1 MSAAE
6 IIKELL
12 KLTTEE
18 RSAVRRRL
26 RELEAR
32 DETVFLHESAD
43 AMFQDMDE
51 QEAKDA
57 RRKAR

>member
-1 MSAAE
+1 MSVAE
-6 IIKELL
+6 IIQELP

-18 RSAVRRRL
+18 RSAVRRSL
-26 RELEAR
+26 RELEER
-32 DETVFLHESAD
+32 DELLFLHESAD
-43 AMFQDMDE
+43 AMFRDMDN